1 MTLSIEQLSRDIHGI
16 ETKTEILVEQIQ
28 QAYQDYLDRLG
39 ETAKRQLIAACYYLS
54 TQSFPDAFLKLP
66 YSQREQLQ
74 RSLQTLAQESQDQF
88 TLQVLGQMV
97 LAEPDLQEDFDEE
110 PNAESDRFD
119 QNPEEDLDEDDIDD
133 DAEEDVD
140 EDPEEPDDE
149 PAWVSLEDPGSS
161 RYNSVALETIAPPS
175 SSPEK
180 LNIPGSSP
188 PSLKNPQVLLDW
200 YSEIEEAIVEV
211 LRQTSHRATHLLE
224 RAGIIHNQ
232 LPEPLME
239 AASQSEAAENMGGP
253 PNILNLVVEMGK
265 MNEEGRKSATQRI
278 QIVAVYLRLSEL
290 EFTDT
295 HLVSQR
301 NRLRSLMQQLQSL
314 SKGFNKRN
322 REYAIAK
329 AEATWRS
336 SWS

>member
-16 ETKTEILVEQIQ
+16 ETKTETLVEQIQ

-39 ETAKRQLIAACYYLS
+39 ETVKRQLIAACYHLA
-54 TQSFPDAFLKLP
+54 TQSFPDAFLKLS
-66 YSQREQLQ
+66 YNQRERLQ
-74 RSLQTLAQESQDQF
+74 RSLQKLAQESQDQL

-97 LAEPDLQEDFDEE
+97 LEEPDLEEDFAEE
-110 PNAESDRFD
+110 PKDQADDADDFD
-119 QNPEEDLDEDDIDD
+119 QNPETDPERPEDESPWICEDD
-133 DAEEDVD
+133 
-140 EDPEEPDDE
+140 PDSD
-149 PAWVSLEDPGSS
+149 
-161 RYNSVALETIAPPS
+161 SVMETIETAS
-175 SSPEK
+175 SSPEEQ
-180 LNIPGSSP
+180 LIAASRP

-200 YSEIEEAIVEV
+200 YSEIEEAIGEV

-239 AASQSEAAENMGGP
+239 AARQSGAAENMGGP
-253 PNILNLVVEMGK
+253 ANILNLVVEMGK

-314 SKGFNKRN
+314 TKGFNKRN
-322 REYAIAK
+322 REYAIAQ

>member
-39 ETAKRQLIAACYYLS
+39 ETVKRQLIAACYHLA
-54 TQSFPDAFLKLP
+54 TQAFPDAFLKLS
-66 YSQREQLQ
+66 YNQRERLQ
-74 RSLQTLAQESQDQF
+74 RSLKRLAQESQDQL

-97 LAEPDLQEDFDEE
+97 LEEPDLEEDFAEE
-110 PNAESDRFD
+110 PKGQSDDFD
-119 QNPEEDLDEDDIDD
+119 QHPDTNPERPSEDEAD
-133 DAEEDVD
+133 
-140 EDPEEPDDE
+140 
-149 PAWVSLEDPGSS
+149 SS
-161 RYNSVALETIAPPS
+161 RPDSVLETIETAS
-175 SSPEK
+175 SSPEEQ
-180 LNIPGSSP
+180 IIAASRP

-200 YSEIEEAIVEV
+200 YSEIEEAIGEV

-239 AASQSEAAENMGGP
+239 AARQSEAAENMGGTA
-253 PNILNLVVEMGK
+253 NILNLVVEMGK
-265 MNEEGRKSATQRI
+265 LNEEGRKSSTQRI

-314 SKGFNKRN
+314 TKGFNKRN
-322 REYAIAK
+322 REYAIAQ